1 MRNSTASLGLQIEAS
16 MEILYSGGLQLRS
29 HDAQEPL
36 LNTNTFLNGELAL
49 YKLYSSINNEDY
61 PIAQDCFGDQFLIR
75 DNLVIKLM
83 AETGDIEEYNCT
95 WEAFLSWVDE
105 DPIERLDLPDNLKL
119 ETGKLLF
126 AYPPFC
132 TVEGSNASIK
142 AIDGMELISFH
153 ADFAK
158 QINGE

>member
-1 MRNSTASLGLQIEAS
+1 

-95 WEAFLSWVDE
+95 WESFLSWVDE

-153 ADFAK
+153 AEFAK